1 MRHRIA
7 LLFWAPVFLASLYI
21 SGRSVGRLPALGPF
35 LDPIRGVWTVAST
48 ARMPDSMR
56 AGIPNL
62 EGVVRVM
69 YDDRRVPHIFAETRT
84 DAIRALGYVVARDR
98 LFQLDLQA
106 RATAGTLSELLG
118 EAALPADQQSRRL
131 GLAWAAE
138 QNFRDIEPASDVA
151 ALLEAYSDG
160 VNAWINNLNA
170 AAYPI
175 EYRLLE
181 SQPAAWMPQ
190 YSLYLLKR
198 MGWTLSYINVEHT
211 KERAAALVGREAA
224 DALFPIHSPIQ
235 DPIQTTGATGP
246 RFDSLTFPPPG
257 LPDASAAQRTRVLDF
272 AMGSSTGTSEQC
284 TKTLTH
290 FDCDEEDALGSNS
303 WAIGPLKS
311 VTGNA
316 VLAGDPHLEL
326 TLPSIWYEAHLVV
339 PGELDVY
346 GVTIPGSPGI
356 VIGFNRD
363 VAWTFTNTGAD
374 VLDFYDEMFDN
385 ADTPTRYMLD
395 GAWRTLE
402 TRIEEYRDER
412 DRVIGVDTVYHTHR
426 GPVIRN
432 EGRNLSIRW
441 TVLEDQGEQ
450 RAFNQIVT
458 ATTVDDWLAAMEG
471 FVSPAQN
478 GLVADRYGSIAI
490 RSHGRF
496 PIRPG
501 NQRGYAIL
509 DGTTSTTDWI
519 GYWPVARYPF
529 SIDPA
534 RAFLSSANQ
543 QPIDPRADAGYLGV
557 DWPAP
562 WRAMHINSVLGQD
575 STFTADDMRKLQ
587 THAGSA
593 RADFFVPYFLNAAE
607 RTLAG
612 EERDTTLGQALR
624 LLGDWNR
631 LYNVDN
637 DRAILFELAMSEL
650 TNQAWDELHNGERRV
665 ATPGS
670 DILATLMS
678 DSTNVW
684 WDNRTTPHV
693 ETRDTIL
700 NSSLRD
706 AFVEARARFG
716 LEDEGGW
723 TWSGIRDANIFHLLR
738 LPGFS
743 ELDIPVQGGPATL
756 SPLSGAGTDGA
767 SWRMI
772 VELGDTVGAW
782 VTYPGGQSGN
792 PVSAFYADRI
802 SEWARGDLSVPL
814 VPESRE
820 RMPANRVV
828 SRLTLT
834 GTP

>member
-1 MRHRIA
+1 
-7 LLFWAPVFLASLYI
+7 
-21 SGRSVGRLPALGPF
+21 
-35 LDPIRGVWTVAST
+35 
-48 ARMPDSMR
+48 
-56 AGIPNL
+56 
-62 EGVVRVM
+62 M

>member
-98 LFQLDLQA
+98 LFQLDLQT

>member
-1 MRHRIA
+1 
-7 LLFWAPVFLASLYI
+7 
-21 SGRSVGRLPALGPF
+21 
-35 LDPIRGVWTVAST
+35 
-48 ARMPDSMR
+48 MPDSMR